1 LTRGR
6 SGAIL
11 RESYKS
17 KEMQNELKVGD
28 RLGVKT
34 RNGSFLVFEVKRVTR
49 TLAYVEVV
57 NSTWPSGEW
66 KVKREIKQNN
76 GRKYANWYG
85 IIPCA
90 VGTSSML
97 YLYDEECGNLEKGRR
112 TTIALKYGVEK
123 LEKTIRN
130 LPASDGVDR
139 ENAVLKLISL
149 MEELNLDVEPVKQ
162 RLAGEK

>member
-1 LTRGR
+1 
-6 SGAIL
+6 
-11 RESYKS
+11 
-17 KEMQNELKVGD
+17 MVNELEVGD

-34 RNGSFLVFEVKRVTR
+34 INNSFLLFEVKRVTK

-57 NSTWPSGEW
+57 NSTWPNGEC

-85 IIPCA
+85 KVSCA
-90 VGTSSML
+90 VGKFSML
-97 YLYDEECGNLEKGRR
+97 YLYDEECGNLEKGQR
-112 TTIALKYGVEK
+112 TTFALKYGVDI

-130 LPASDGVDR
+130 LPTLDGVDR

-149 MEELNLDVEPVKQ
+149 MEELNLDVKPVKQ
-162 RLAGEK
+162 RLTGEK